1 MQPARFFVMHG
12 LQVLNGLC
20 WRVQEGPTM
29 YEKARDTAVGAAT
42 AAQQGAYNL
51 KDRVIGPST
60 GTGTGTGYSSGTHTG
75 TGTGYS
81 SGTGTGTGTGTGY
94 STTGHTVRF
103 WWPAIVNVACATS
116 CCLKSSLNVSM
127 ARTEGASAARAGGQ
141 AGRHALRSA
150 QALISLCWHA
160 QEGPTMYEKARDTA
174 VGAAAAA
181 GAGAQNLKDRV
192 MGTGTSTQ
200 PVRPQSAV
208 CPAPGPAACA
218 QRPPLV

>member
-1 MQPARFFVMHG
+1 MRLVG
-12 LQVLNGLC
+12 QVLRRASRTCMNC
-20 WRVQEGPTM
+20 
-29 YEKARDTAVGAAT
+29 VG
-42 AAQQGAYNL
+42 
-51 KDRVIGPST
+51 R
-60 GTGTGTGYSSGTHTG
+60 
-75 TGTGYS
+75 
-81 SGTGTGTGTGTGY
+81 
-94 STTGHTVRF
+94 
-103 WWPAIVNVACATS
+103 
-116 CCLKSSLNVSM
+116 
-127 ARTEGASAARAGGQ
+127 
-141 AGRHALRSA
+141 
-150 QALISLCWHA
+150 A